1 MTHRAVG
8 FGRGFPRIWLLPI
21 LSMTSLLGLAVYGRF
36 SRSIVADLV
45 AWWPVWA
52 AIAAL
57 AVFFRNTRLGPVH
70 VAGLVPLLGLAAVGL
85 FAWGHVAGWS
95 LMPSASQRLVGPE
108 TGEYTV
114 ASLRAELEGSLV
126 VSAGSEFLYQVEPIR
141 RGGAVGI
148 PGAAEQVNAVSV
160 SVVLEPEADPGVYT
174 YSGWELLLS
183 PSPRWD
189 LHLDGALDADL
200 RALTITGLGLS
211 GSGVV
216 RLGAPLG
223 EVPVDVHGSIRIVI
237 PSGSPAR
244 VIGQAS
250 IPATWTLTANGA
262 DAPAGGAGWV
272 FTVDSG
278 ATLVVTEG

>member
-1 MTHRAVG
+1 MTPRAVG
-8 FGRGFPRIWLLPI
+8 FGRGFPRAWLLPI
-21 LSMTSLLGLAVYGRF
+21 LSMTLLLGLAVYGRF

-57 AVFFRNTRLGPVH
+57 AIFLRNTSLGPIR

-108 TGEYTV
+108 TGEYTE
-114 ASLRAELEGSLV
+114 ASLRAELDGSLV
-126 VSAGSEFLYQVEPIR
+126 VSAGSQFLYQVEPIR

-148 PGAAEQVNAVSV
+148 PGAVEQVDGASI

-183 PSPRWD
+183 PLPEWD
-189 LHLDGALDADL
+189 LLIDGSLDADL
-200 RALTITGLGLS
+200 RALTITGLGLG

-216 RLGAPLG
+216 RLGAPTG
-223 EVPVDVHGSIRIVI
+223 EVPVEVHGSVRIVI
-237 PSGSPAR
+237 PSDAPAR

-250 IPATWTLTANGA
+250 VPATWTLSANGA

-278 ATLVVTEG
+278 ATLVVAEG